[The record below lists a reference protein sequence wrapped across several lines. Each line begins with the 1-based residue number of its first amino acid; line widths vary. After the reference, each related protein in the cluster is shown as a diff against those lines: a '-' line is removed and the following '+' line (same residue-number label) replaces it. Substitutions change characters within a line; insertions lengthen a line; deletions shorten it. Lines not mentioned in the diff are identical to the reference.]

1 MSEKIVI
8 DGQNERDDLYL
19 VSHIAQIENAKLTA
33 IDASNKSRPRTYTNS
48 EDFLRQIGLLG
59 LNLDGAFDSIS
70 DDEVKEYPTLNH
82 TINTNESDICVDS
95 EKKITN
101 LDDITNIEIINLP
114 KIVPEALEIKKIGV
128 VTSQVESS
136 IIVHSFDKSIP
147 FDLGSIVCLSDRTI
161 IGTITDVFG
170 PVTSHYYRVNLVNPS
185 EQSDIVK
192 GTDIFCDVAHSTLV
206 TNEVDSGENSDCD
219 NSSVKTRSNITI
231 NYDKLS
237 S

>member
-1 MSEKIVI
+1 M
-8 DGQNERDDLYL
+8 
-19 VSHIAQIENAKLTA
+19 
-33 IDASNKSRPRTYTNS
+33 
-48 EDFLRQIGLLG
+48 
-59 LNLDGAFDSIS
+59 
-70 DDEVKEYPTLNH
+70 
-82 TINTNESDICVDS
+82 
-95 EKKITN
+95 
-101 LDDITNIEIINLP
+101 P

-136 IIVHSFDKSIP
+136 IIVHSFDVIAKFTQKSIP

-161 IGTITDVFG
+161 IGTVCLVFKYCINCIRKGVTQITDVFG

-185 EQSDIVK
+185 EQSDIVKVYVNIIIK